1 LVDREEGAGF
11 CLLLDLSF
19 GCYCEESLLS
29 SGFVII
35 SDGYSA
41 RRRSF
46 GYSRAEVAFFVSLSI
61 TSGRRDHT
69 VRGEPEYC
77 ALFDAIASSRKRD
90 VERERERESGQEESV
105 TNFGFCHARHKEDL
119 LKRDRRT
126 APHPIGEQESRL

>member
-1 LVDREEGAGF
+1 M
-11 CLLLDLSF
+11 
-19 GCYCEESLLS
+19 
-29 SGFVII
+29 
-35 SDGYSA
+35 
-41 RRRSF
+41 
-46 GYSRAEVAFFVSLSI
+46 AFFVSLSI

-90 VERERERESGQEESV
+90 VERHRERERESGQEESV
-105 TNFGFCHARHKEDL
+105 RNFGFCHARHKEDL